1 MDGYYCKHC
10 ASPAST
16 PNNSDHEG
24 DHALQQ
30 LSTKP
35 GEKEVVSDLKVE
47 ASPNLAKTEGG
58 SVTSSVSTS
67 PKKGEL

>member
-35 GEKEVVSDLKVE
+35 EEKEVVSDLKVE
-47 ASPNLAKTEGG
+47 ASPSILKTEGV

-67 PKKGEL
+67 PKKGEV